1 MQRALQHLD
10 AAGSRGA
17 RAEMALQTALGLT
30 LTFTQMS
37 GQDAAR
43 ALARALELGE
53 KHEDSATKLRALN
66 CLAML
71 DVRRADFPSAIAV
84 TRKLETAA
92 SEANSSTGRQT
103 AKRLLGVSYHFV
115 GDQSQAF
122 ANLSQCLPQSQTT
135 AMRRSYAAQFGLD
148 HRASTLAFLSSV
160 LWLRGF
166 PEQAARTAKESIEQ
180 ARVLDHRVS
189 LCHALIFGGALV
201 SLRVGELAAAEQYA
215 DELIAYADEVS
226 SEIYRAYAL
235 AVKGLAGTRRGATER
250 GLETIRE
257 ALGAVRQHRVN
268 VAYIMFTADFAEALA
283 ASGCAEEGLAVLEEG
298 SRIIEQSSGTYGISE
313 VLRVRGELTTE
324 AASAN
329 ASALQAFSQSLEWA
343 RRQGALAW
351 ELRAAVSLAR
361 LNQRHDAR
369 AAARDILAATYSRFT
384 EGFET
389 HDLRTARAL
398 LE

>member
-1 MQRALQHLD
+1 MCDVPTSLPRSLSRASWRQRQ
-10 AAGSRGA
+10 
-17 RAEMALQTALGLT
+17 
-30 LTFTQMS
+30 
-37 GQDAAR
+37 
-43 ALARALELGE
+43 
-53 KHEDSATKLRALN
+53 
-66 CLAML
+66 
-71 DVRRADFPSAIAV
+71 
-84 TRKLETAA
+84 
-92 SEANSSTGRQT
+92 
-103 AKRLLGVSYHFV
+103 AKRTARPADRQQSDCSVSHIT
-115 GDQSQAF
+115 SWEI
-122 ANLSQCLPQSQTT
+122 S
-135 AMRRSYAAQFGLD
+135 RRRLQ
-148 HRASTLAFLSSV
+148 
-160 LWLRGF
+160 
-166 PEQAARTAKESIEQ
+166 
-180 ARVLDHRVS
+180 
-189 LCHALIFGGALV
+189 
-201 SLRVGELAAAEQYA
+201 
-215 DELIAYADEVS
+215 
-226 SEIYRAYAL
+226 IYRAYAL

>member
-1 MQRALQHLD
+1 MRNLD
-10 AAGSRGA
+10 ATGSAAPRRCRESRGA
-17 RAEMALQTALGLT
+17 CRDGAPDSPRIDPDIHANVRSGRCQSLGT
-30 LTFTQMS
+30 RPRT
-37 GQDAAR
+37 
-43 ALARALELGE
+43 
-53 KHEDSATKLRALN
+53 
-66 CLAML
+66 
-71 DVRRADFPSAIAV
+71 RR
-84 TRKLETAA
+84 ET
-92 SEANSSTGRQT
+92 
-103 AKRLLGVSYHFV
+103 
-115 GDQSQAF
+115 
-122 ANLSQCLPQSQTT
+122 
-135 AMRRSYAAQFGLD
+135 
-148 HRASTLAFLSSV
+148 
-160 LWLRGF
+160 RGF
-166 PEQAARTAKESIEQ
+166 RYQAESAELPGNARCATC
-180 ARVLDHRVS
+180 RLPFRDR
-189 LCHALIFGGALV
+189 CHALIFGGALV